1 MSNNASLL
9 FIVILRYKAPL
20 AQIDAIRSAH
30 VDFLSHHYTTGSFI
44 SSGPQA
50 PRQGGV
56 IIAQCSSQEAL
67 QAILKQDPFAI
78 NDLADYEIIA
88 FSPTMITPY
97 ELPEFFLTNKVP
109 NQKNSITK
117 NDSNDL

>member
-1 MSNNASLL
+1 MSSNASLL

-20 AQIDAIRSAH
+20 AEIDAMRSAH
-30 VDFLSHHYTTGSFI
+30 MDFLSHHYTTGSFI
-44 SSGPQA
+44 ASGPQV

-88 FSPTMITPY
+88 FSPTMVTPY
-97 ELPEFFLTNKVP
+97 ELPEVFLTNKVS
-109 NQKNSITK
+109 NQQNRITK
-117 NDSNDL
+117 ND

>member
-20 AQIDAIRSAH
+20 AQIDAMRSAH
-30 VDFLSHHYTTGSFI
+30 MDFLSHHYTTGSFI
-44 SSGPQA
+44 ASGPQV

-78 NDLADYEIIA
+78 NHLADYEIIE
-88 FSPTMITPY
+88 FSPTMLTPY
-97 ELPEFFLTNKVP
+97 ELTEFFLTNNVTKQQ
-109 NQKNSITK
+109 NRITK
-117 NDSNDL
+117 NDSNND